1 MSAEWMARQAAAT
14 AVLADFEAFRDAG
27 VPSEDGRDLAWSYW
41 ADRLAGMLK
50 LLLDAGLG
58 PLEQVRAVLD
68 VFDWETD
75 DRQYALEQIDDILR
89 SGQ

>member
-1 MSAEWMARQAAAT
+1 MNAEWAARHAAAT
-14 AVLADFEAFRDAG
+14 AVLTDYEAFRDAG
-27 VPSEDGRDLAWSYW
+27 GPAQDGRDLAAAYW

-50 LLLDAGLG
+50 LLLDAGPG
-58 PLEQVRAVLD
+58 PLEQIRAVLE

-75 DRQYALEQIDDILR
+75 DRQFALEQIDDILR